1 MLPRLPHER
10 MPLPRSR
17 DAGPQMVPIAEV
29 ATETAS
35 QMLGSPVSA
44 VSDSSPRERDFIV
57 TGRGFAVRRDEG
69 ESIGRPDPNRHSR
82 PLRGANKRRAT
93 IFAPWRKSR
102 FVLIVWRFV
111 AQPRRSGEC

>member
-1 MLPRLPHER
+1 MFPRLPHER

-57 TGRGFAVRRDEG
+57 TGAWVRGARRRGD
-69 ESIGRPDPNRHSR
+69 SIGPPDPNRRSR
-82 PLRGANKRRAT
+82 PLRGANNRRAT
-93 IFAPWRKSR
+93 IFAPRAKSR
-102 FVLIVWRFV
+102 FLLIVWRFV
-111 AQPRRSGEC
+111 AQPRRTGEC

>member
-10 MPLPRSR
+10 MRLPRSR
-17 DAGPQMVPIAEV
+17 DAGPQMVTIAEV

-44 VSDSSPRERDFIV
+44 VPDSSPRERDFIV

-69 ESIGRPDPNRHSR
+69 TRSVGPIPIDIPDLCGVRTNAE
-82 PLRGANKRRAT
+82 LRFLLPGGSLA
-93 IFAPWRKSR
+93 S
-102 FVLIVWRFV
+102 
-111 AQPRRSGEC
+111 S